1 MKKRSFR
8 FDPDENSLVTIT
20 DKIGDDSDSNV
31 TKVGLVRDESYVG
44 CCAVFR
50 KPSPL
55 DIGDRFKLD
64 LGNITNLT
72 GEIIWLREYDDV
84 LLKVGMFIEPIKRAD
99 RDS

>member
-20 DKIGDDSDSNV
+20 NKVGDDSDV
-31 TKVGLVRDESYVG
+31 TKVGLIRDESYIG

-50 KPSPL
+50 KPFPL
-55 DIGDRFKLD
+55 DIGDRFKLN

-72 GEIIWLREYDDV
+72 GEIVWVKEYDEV
-84 LLKVGMFIEPIKRAD
+84 LFKVGMFIEPIKRSEQ
-99 RDS
+99 DS